1 MEQKKK
7 PRYNMWQNS
16 GFMIAR
22 AWEQRKMV
30 LLLCVAEA
38 IIVIGLSLVKLLVT
52 PSLLAAVESHVN
64 LQQLIMMIVGF
75 TGLLILF
82 QALERYVA
90 GIQVY
95 GRIEVRSYLVRKIC
109 QKRQETSYSNLEK
122 EEFNTAFAKASEA
135 TGGNDDATEAVWKTL
150 TSLLKNFG
158 GFVVYLL
165 LLTRVNIYLILLV
178 LATTIAGYF
187 FSKKITTYEY
197 RHREEDLQYD
207 REMWYLLGITQ
218 DQKGAKDIRIF
229 GLRHWLREVMNK
241 ILRCDEAFHRK
252 AAGIYIWSNII
263 DLILAFLRNGAAYA
277 YLVVQVVN
285 GNLSVS
291 EFLLYFSAVDG
302 FTVWITGIL
311 ENMLTLH
318 QQSLDIDIVREFLET
333 PEPFEFENGKSL
345 NPSIK
350 QSYEIKLENVSFR
363 YPGAEQDTLS
373 HINLTLHPG
382 EKLAIVGVNGAG
394 KTTLVKLLCG
404 FYDPTEG
411 RVLLNGEDIRT
422 FNRNDYYRM
431 FTAVFQDFFVLAGSI
446 TLNVAQSE
454 QNVDMERVKRCIAD
468 AGLTEK
474 IESLPQQYDTLL
486 ERSVYEDAVMLS
498 GGEMQ
503 RLMLARALYKNGPV
517 VVLDEPTAALDPLA
531 EADLY
536 QKYHEMTK
544 ERSSIYISHRLA
556 STRFCDRTILIE
568 DGKIIEEGTHEEL
581 LQKGEQYSEMF
592 AVQSKYYQ

>member
-165 LLTRVNIYLILLV
+165 LLTSVNIYLILLV

-373 HINLTLHPG
+373 HINLTWHPG
-382 EKLAIVGVNGAG
+382 
-394 KTTLVKLLCG
+394 
-404 FYDPTEG
+404 
-411 RVLLNGEDIRT
+411 
-422 FNRNDYYRM
+422 
-431 FTAVFQDFFVLAGSI
+431 
-446 TLNVAQSE
+446 
-454 QNVDMERVKRCIAD
+454 
-468 AGLTEK
+468 
-474 IESLPQQYDTLL
+474 
-486 ERSVYEDAVMLS
+486 
-498 GGEMQ
+498 
-503 RLMLARALYKNGPV
+503 
-517 VVLDEPTAALDPLA
+517 
-531 EADLY
+531 
-536 QKYHEMTK
+536 
-544 ERSSIYISHRLA
+544 
-556 STRFCDRTILIE
+556 
-568 DGKIIEEGTHEEL
+568 
-581 LQKGEQYSEMF
+581 
-592 AVQSKYYQ
+592 

>member
-122 EEFNTAFAKASEA
+122 EEFNIAFAKANEA

-165 LLTRVNIYLILLV
+165 LLTSVNIYLIILV
-178 LATTIAGYF
+178 LVTTIAGYF

-241 ILRCDEAFHRK
+241 ILRCDEAFHRR

-345 NPSIK
+345 DPSIK

-373 HINLTLHPG
+373 HINLTLRPG

-486 ERSVYEDAVMLS
+486 ERRVYEDAVMLS

-581 LQKGEQYSEMF
+581 LQKGGQYSEMF